1 MVGIENGEANN
12 AGPTEKRAAV
22 PRAERPSWRAP
33 LRPVIV
39 TTTALR
45 ELANSANGPSA
56 TRASALAWPLA
67 HDGWRHRG
75 PSASLGV
82 APVTGA
88 PCKACTPDSVA
99 NRRGAGARPT
109 LHVVPLTFERRA
121 CNASRPRQE

>member
-39 TTTALR
+39 TTTALS
-45 ELANSANGPSA
+45 EMANSANGSSA
-56 TRASALAWPLA
+56 TRAAALAWPLA
-67 HDGWRHRG
+67 HDGWSHSG
-75 PSASLGV
+75 PSASLAV
-82 APVTGA
+82 ALVTCA

-99 NRRGAGARPT
+99 NRKGAGARPT
-109 LHVVPLTFERRA
+109 LHGGP
-121 CNASRPRQE
+121 P